1 MSVGARRM
9 PLALYGV
16 TYVFTCLI
24 GAICLLVS
32 PSIVALQHLLAGGR
46 AYWLSPEQIFTNLLL
61 LVVSPLLVAAG
72 YEVALRSLRETPRL
86 PSDASADATPNSAL
100 VVAAWA
106 LSCAGG
112 FVSLARAGAFGR
124 IDAWTNYRAWVFA
137 RWHLFDALS
146 MWEFVNIYILV
157 PVATSLL
164 VMRCSRTG
172 ARTLRRAA
180 LLLAV
185 VAPMILIDVLVFQKK
200 TLIVSTVIVGLAM
213 AIRFGILD
221 RSTSR
226 RLWLS
231 LAGVALL
238 GWVLYVF
245 TILRPTVGKRA
256 QAMTEPVAQ
265 APPLRAPVPEAERRR
280 LVPKEG
286 AAAAS
291 KPPAETPARAEG
303 PPGSTSEESRA
314 AGVGATGKPIT
325 EPRRTRALRSVVRR
339 LVPGRWIGLP
349 PEASASAGTLAR
361 GPFLTFYV
369 LLGPMLRTP
378 LPALMYPAIYPDRS
392 PFFGTDMGLDV
403 FGIGRMPFDNIQI
416 HRLLWPAIDGGTVM
430 VPFQFASYSQAGLGG
445 ALAASFA
452 VGFGLAWIWVRV
464 RAMAFR
470 DEAAVGAAL
479 VLILAVYLAGDSIR
493 NSLIA
498 SYGVFWG
505 LAFLLAW
512 AQWARREAPPEGAHT
527 APISKT
533 GATS

>member
-9 PLALYGV
+9 PLAIYGA

-46 AYWLSPEQIFTNLLL
+46 AFWLSADQIFTNLLL
-61 LVVSPLLVAAG
+61 LVASPILVAAG
-72 YEVALRSLRETPRL
+72 YEVALRSLRETPRDPTNPPL
-86 PSDASADATPNSAL
+86 DAPPSSAS
-100 VVAAWA
+100 VVAVWA
-106 LSCAGG
+106 LTWAGG

-124 IDAWTNYRAWVFA
+124 IDAWANYRAWVFA
-137 RWHLFDALS
+137 RWQLFDTLS
-146 MWEFVNIYILV
+146 MWEFVNIYMLV

-164 VMRCSRTG
+164 VMRCSRNG
-172 ARTLRRAA
+172 IRTLRRAA

-185 VAPMILIDVLVFQKK
+185 VAPMIVIDVLVFQKK
-200 TLIVSTVIVGLAM
+200 TLIVSAIVVGLAM
-213 AIRFGILD
+213 SIRFGILE
-221 RSTSR
+221 RATSR

-245 TILRPTVGKRA
+245 TILRPTIGKRA
-256 QAMTEPVAQ
+256 RAMTEAVAQ
-265 APPLRAPVPEAERRR
+265 APPLLAPTREADRPG
-280 LVPKEG
+280 LIPKEG
-286 AAAAS
+286 AAAS
-291 KPPAETPARAEG
+291 SGPPAGPPAKAEG
-303 PPGSTSEESRA
+303 PPGSRPEASRA
-314 AGVGATGKPIT
+314 AVVGPTGKPFT
-325 EPRRTRALRSVVRR
+325 EPRRTQVLRSVVRR
-339 LVPGRWIGLP
+339 LLPGRWVGLP

-378 LPALMYPAIYPDRS
+378 LPALMYPAVYPDQS
-392 PFFGTDMGLDV
+392 PFFGTDLGLDV
-403 FGIGRMPFDNIQI
+403 LGVGRMPFDNIQV
-416 HRLLWPAIDGGTVM
+416 HRLLWPSIEGGTVM
-430 VPFQFASYSQAGLGG
+430 VPFQFASFSQAGLGG
-445 ALAASFA
+445 AMGASFA
-452 VGFGLAWIWVRV
+452 VGFGLAWIWIRV

-470 DEAAVGAAL
+470 DEAAAGAAL

-498 SYGVFWG
+498 SYGIFWG

-512 AQWARREAPPEGAHT
+512 VRWARREAPPAGTQA
-527 APISKT
+527 ASISKA
-533 GATS
+533 GASS